1 MIDPMSV
8 VHGAKEIAE
17 LVKKY
22 NDIPLYQKIVEL
34 QGQVVDLATERLELV
49 SKNQELTG
57 KLAVRSKTEFRNPYY
72 YQEGDEVPL
81 CPTCY
86 DNSSG
91 EKRIHLSHPS
101 GDYRS
106 GHGRHCRVCKEFFGE
121 GPRKT
126 PAPEAIT
133 RSRGW
138 VGDY

>member
-34 QGQVVDLATERLELV
+34 QGQVVELATERLELF

-57 KLAVRSKTEFRNPYY
+57 KLALRNKTEFRNPYY
-72 YQEGDEVPL
+72 YQEGDEIPL

-91 EKRIHLSHPS
+91 EKRIHLTHPS
-101 GDYRS
+101 NDYDS
-106 GHGRHCRVCKEFFGE
+106 GHGRYCRVCKHVIIE

-126 PAPEAIT
+126 QTAT
-133 RSRGW
+133 
-138 VGDY
+138 